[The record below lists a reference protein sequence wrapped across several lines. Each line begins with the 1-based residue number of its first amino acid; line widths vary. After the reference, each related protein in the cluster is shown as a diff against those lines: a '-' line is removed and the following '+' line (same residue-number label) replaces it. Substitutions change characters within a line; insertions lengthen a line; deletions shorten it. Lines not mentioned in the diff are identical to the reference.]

1 MITRIP
7 GVRTPITLVVMASAT
22 LLCANYAAAQ
32 DEGRKSQLSSMTVVG
47 SDADGTFEDG
57 TLVKVRYHDLNI
69 KTDAGLTA
77 LYHRIKVAAHLV
89 CYQSLPVWVPQRN
102 SRLQQCQDTA
112 VDAAVVQIGNARLA
126 ALHRD
131 DTNSKS
137 GG

>member
-1 MITRIP
+1 
-7 GVRTPITLVVMASAT
+7 

-32 DEGRKSQLSSMTVVG
+32 DEGRKPQLSAMTVVG

-77 LYHRIKVAAHLV
+77 LYHRIKVAAHTV
-89 CYQSLPVWVPQRN
+89 CYQSLPVWVPRRN
-102 SRLQQCQDTA
+102 TRLQKCQDTA
-112 VDAAVVQIGNARLA
+112 VDAAVVQIGNTRLA
-126 ALHRD
+126 AVHQA
-131 DTNSKS
+131 DTKSKI